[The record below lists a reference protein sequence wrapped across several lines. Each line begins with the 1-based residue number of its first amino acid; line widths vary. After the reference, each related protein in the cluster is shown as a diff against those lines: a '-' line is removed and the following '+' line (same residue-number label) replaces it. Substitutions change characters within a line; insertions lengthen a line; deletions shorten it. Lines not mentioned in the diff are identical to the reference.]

1 MTYKGILFLNTL
13 INVITKVM
21 IENTRDILYNK
32 NVKFHFD
39 GNPNA
44 NK

>member
-13 INVITKVM
+13 ISEITKVI
-21 IENTRDILYNK
+21 IENTSDILYNK
-32 NVKFHFD
+32 NIKFHFED
-39 GNPNA
+39 SPNA